1 MLEEESRI
9 ILYTTD
15 DGKSQVSLMSRD
27 GRIWLNPKQIAELF
41 AVSKPNIS
49 MLIAKIFSEK
59 ELDDSVV
66 KFYLTTATDGK
77 RYNVLHGPGTVSHEE
92 AVAVSAERYEEFDDI
107 RRKEEARLADEAD
120 MEELRRI
127 EDEAKRRG
135 KV

>member
-1 MLEEESRI
+1 MAEEENRI

-27 GRIWLNPKQIAELF
+27 GRIWLNQKQMAELF

-66 KFYLTTATDGK
+66 KFYLTTAADGK
-77 RYNVLHGPGTVSHEE
+77 RYNVIYNALE
-92 AVAVSAERYEEFDDI
+92 AMKKRLLFPQKDM
-107 RRKEEARLADEAD
+107 RRLTTFGARRSKAC
-120 MEELRRI
+120 
-127 EDEAKRRG
+127 
-135 KV
+135 

>member
-1 MLEEESRI
+1 MSEEESRI

-77 RYNVLHGPGTVSHEE
+77 RYNVLHGSRTVSHEE

-135 KV
+135 KT